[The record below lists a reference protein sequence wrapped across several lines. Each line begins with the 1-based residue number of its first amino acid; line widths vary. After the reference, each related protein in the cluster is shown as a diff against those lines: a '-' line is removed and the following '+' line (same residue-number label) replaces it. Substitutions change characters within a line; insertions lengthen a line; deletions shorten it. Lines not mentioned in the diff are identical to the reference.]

1 MELQTVRFIVWSA
14 SFGAGPAR
22 FLTCL
27 EIVFPFNIFQAG
39 GQKKRDVHVPPFIRR
54 HFFPAPLRLGRECR
68 QQRKN
73 AACLEWPHT
82 LGERLYGYC
91 EIGRLRMRPYTLGG
105 KAFKAGLAAFIGVS
119 PRLWGKGEE
128 RGKPRSCR

>member
-27 EIVFPFNIFQAG
+27 EIMFFFNIFQAG

-54 HFFPAPLRLGRECR
+54 HFFPVPCALGGNADNSEKRSLSRVAPHLWGKAVRVLRNWQVE
-68 QQRKN
+68 
-73 AACLEWPHT
+73 AYT
-82 LGERLYGYC
+82 LGERQLRQSLRPF
-91 EIGRLRMRPYTLGG
+91 IGCPHAFGG
-105 KAFKAGLAAFIGVS
+105 KGRAEKT
-119 PRLWGKGEE
+119 
-128 RGKPRSCR
+128 